1 MENNVSILSSSWC
14 IQYDK
19 TLQTMQ
25 SRGEVCSFDKFDELD
40 EFVDKKGK
48 LVLIYTSFYDFV
60 ENLTARETSFTKF
73 LESWVAHATQLV
85 NFARIN
91 RSKIILVSSRDTAIN
106 RTSFEN
112 ISGVSLSELEVP
124 NFSSSTKLLANYTSQ
139 VNSDVRKLLE
149 LLDALTTPLSEG
161 VLLSETSAYDVEVF
175 LQEQEKKSAELSSE
189 IFELTKAL
197 TSTQEALDA
206 EKKAARK
213 LEAMIFDLNNS
224 LLEEESFNK
233 YSLSTLSEFDSKL
246 ATLKNAL
253 EESEFDKRRYR
264 RQRDRVEKKNQKIE
278 EELSLLKVVLSTKD
292 NELKRNAEL
301 LGQYEADTLVAKKS
315 AIASTKINERQ
326 KKSLEAKV
334 NELQKS
340 NDKLFAELSLIRKE
354 NDGIKRSRLYSA
366 GQVIKKAKNK
376 LNRRD
381 ELRLDDQEISLVAT
395 SEYFNIKWYLET
407 YPDVAEAGVHP
418 VEHYLLYGAAE
429 GRLPSPNFDGK
440 WYLIRYPDVEK
451 AGLNPLVHY
460 ETYGKGEGR
469 VVSPKMLESE
479 VSSKKK

>member
-1 MENNVSILSSSWC
+1 
-14 IQYDK
+14 
-19 TLQTMQ
+19 MQ
-25 SRGEVCSFDKFDELD
+25 SKGEVCSFDKFDELD

-73 LESWVAHATQLV
+73 LESWVLHATQLV

-161 VLLSETSAYDVEVF
+161 VLPSETSAYDVEVF
-175 LQEQEKKSAELSSE
+175 LQAQEKKSAEFSSE

-206 EKKAARK
+206 EKQAAKK

-233 YSLSTLSEFDSKL
+233 YSLSTLSEFDSKI

-264 RQRDRVEKKNQKIE
+264 RQRDRVEKKKQKIE

>member
-14 IQYDK
+14 IEYDK
-19 TLQTMQ
+19 ILQTMQ

-139 VNSDVRKLLE
+139 VNADVRKLLE

-175 LQEQEKKSAELSSE
+175 LQAQEKKSAELSSE

-206 EKKAARK
+206 EKQAAKK

-233 YSLSTLSEFDSKL
+233 YSLSTLSEFDSKIT
-246 ATLKNAL
+246 TLKNAL

-334 NELQKS
+334 NELQKG

-376 LNRRD
+376 LNRD

>member
-48 LVLIYTSFYDFV
+48 LVLIYTSFYDLV
-60 ENLTARETSFTKF
+60 EHLTARETSFTKF

-175 LQEQEKKSAELSSE
+175 LQAQEKKSAELSSK

-206 EKKAARK
+206 ENSNLLTFDKNDTNHFRPMLKKESATTTSF
-213 LEAMIFDLNNS
+213 EPVSTTGDDFDL
-224 LLEEESFNK
+224 
-233 YSLSTLSEFDSKL
+233 
-246 ATLKNAL
+246 
-253 EESEFDKRRYR
+253 
-264 RQRDRVEKKNQKIE
+264 
-278 EELSLLKVVLSTKD
+278 
-292 NELKRNAEL
+292 
-301 LGQYEADTLVAKKS
+301 
-315 AIASTKINERQ
+315 
-326 KKSLEAKV
+326 
-334 NELQKS
+334 
-340 NDKLFAELSLIRKE
+340 
-354 NDGIKRSRLYSA
+354 
-366 GQVIKKAKNK
+366 
-376 LNRRD
+376 
-381 ELRLDDQEISLVAT
+381 
-395 SEYFNIKWYLET
+395 
-407 YPDVAEAGVHP
+407 
-418 VEHYLLYGAAE
+418 
-429 GRLPSPNFDGK
+429 
-440 WYLIRYPDVEK
+440 
-451 AGLNPLVHY
+451 
-460 ETYGKGEGR
+460 
-469 VVSPKMLESE
+469 
-479 VSSKKK
+479 

>member
-25 SRGEVCSFDKFDELD
+25 SKGEVCSFDKFDELD

-73 LESWVAHATQLV
+73 LESWVLHATQLV

-161 VLLSETSAYDVEVF
+161 VLPSETSAYDVEVF
-175 LQEQEKKSAELSSE
+175 LQAQEKKSAEFSSE

-206 EKKAARK
+206 EKQAAKK

-233 YSLSTLSEFDSKL
+233 YSLSTLSEFDSKI

-264 RQRDRVEKKNQKIE
+264 RQRDRVEKKKQKIE

>member
-1 MENNVSILSSSWC
+1 
-14 IQYDK
+14 
-19 TLQTMQ
+19 MQ
-25 SRGEVCSFDKFDELD
+25 SRGEACSFDKFDELD

-48 LVLIYTSFYDFV
+48 LVLIYTSFYDLV
-60 ENLTARETSFTKF
+60 EHLTARETSFTKF

-175 LQEQEKKSAELSSE
+175 LQAQEKKSAELSSK

-206 EKKAARK
+206 EKQAAKK

-233 YSLSTLSEFDSKL
+233 YSLSTLSEFDSKI

-354 NDGIKRSRLYSA
+354 NDGIKRSRLYTA

-429 GRLPSPNFDGK
+429 GRLPTPNFDGK
-440 WYLIRYPDVEK
+440 WYLTRYPDVEK

-469 VVSPKMLESE
+469 VVSPKMLASE
-479 VSSKKK
+479 ASSKKN

>member
-73 LESWVAHATQLV
+73 LESWVAHFTQLV

-149 LLDALTTPLSEG
+149 LLDALTTPLGEG
-161 VLLSETSAYDVEVF
+161 ILLSETSAYDVEVF
-175 LQEQEKKSAELSSE
+175 LQAQEKKSAELSSE

-206 EKKAARK
+206 EKQAAKK

-233 YSLSTLSEFDSKL
+233 YSLSTLSEFDSKI

-278 EELSLLKVVLSTKD
+278 KELSLLKVVLSTKD
-292 NELKRNAEL
+292 NELKHNAEL
-301 LGQYEADTLVAKKS
+301 LGHYEANTLVAKKS

-407 YPDVAEAGVHP
+407 YPDVAEAGFHP

-429 GRLPSPNFDGK
+429 GRLPSPDFDGK

>member
-14 IQYDK
+14 IEYDK
-19 TLQTMQ
+19 ILQTMQ

-60 ENLTARETSFTKF
+60 ENLTARETSFTRF

-139 VNSDVRKLLE
+139 VNADVRKLLE

-175 LQEQEKKSAELSSE
+175 LQTQEKKSAELSSE

-206 EKKAARK
+206 EKQAAKK

-233 YSLSTLSEFDSKL
+233 YSLSTLSEFDSKIT
-246 ATLKNAL
+246 TLKNAL

-376 LNRRD
+376 LNRD